1 MIRTIISI
9 ISGILFA
16 GLAVLGLLVYQASP
30 APETQVIRGVA
41 LGRYDSEAGFTFL
54 SGRRLD
60 CTPQADAPYTD
71 TCTMQ
76 LNGRP
81 LTIQA
86 ARNGPEH
93 PNQIG
98 GVCTATYAGQT
109 WPCDFGSRHVHI
121 HWFAYIPEPLGLET
135 AQLQTIQQQYW
146 IENLPEEPFLA
157 GSLAAPFV
165 ATLGFWGGW
174 WAWRRPSGWRG
185 WGTAVGLS
193 VVVWIGTFAL
203 AFSLTSGFWD

>member
-1 MIRTIISI
+1 MKRTILSI
-9 ISGILFA
+9 ISGILFV
-16 GLAVLGLLVYQASP
+16 GLAVLGLLVHRASP
-30 APETQVIRGVA
+30 APKTQVIRGVA
-41 LGRYDSEAGFTFL
+41 LGHYDSEAGFAFL

-60 CTPQADAPYTD
+60 CVQQADTPFTD
-71 TCTMQ
+71 TCTME

-93 PNQIG
+93 LNQLG

-109 WPCDFGSRHVHI
+109 WPCDFGSRHVHV
-121 HWFAYIPEPLGLET
+121 HHFAYIPEPLGLET
-135 AQLQTIQQQYW
+135 AQLQALQQQYW
-146 IENLPEEPFLA
+146 IENLPEEPFLV

-165 ATLGFWGGW
+165 ALIAFLGGW
-174 WAWRRPSGWRG
+174 WVWQRPSGWRG
-185 WGTAVGLS
+185 WGMAVGLS
-193 VVVWIGTFAL
+193 VVIWIGIFAS

>member
-1 MIRTIISI
+1 MKRTILSI
-9 ISGILFA
+9 ISGILFV
-16 GLAVLGLLVYQASP
+16 GLAVLGLLVHRASP

-60 CTPQADAPYTD
+60 CVPQANAPYTD
-71 TCTMQ
+71 ACTVQ

-81 LTIQA
+81 LTIHA
-86 ARNGPEH
+86 YHNGPEH

-98 GVCTATYAGQT
+98 GGCMATYAGQT
-109 WPCDFGSRHVHI
+109 WSCDFGSRHVHT
-121 HWFAYIPEPLGLET
+121 HHFAYIPDPLGLET
-135 AQLQTIQQQYW
+135 AQLQALQQQYW

-165 ATLGFWGGW
+165 ALLAFLGGW

-185 WGTAVGLS
+185 WATAVGLS
-193 VVVWIGTFAL
+193 AAVWIGTFAS

>member
-1 MIRTIISI
+1 MTRTISSI
-9 ISGILFA
+9 ISGILLA
-16 GLAVLGLLVYQASP
+16 GLAVLGWLVHQASP
-30 APETQVIRGVA
+30 APEAQIIRGVA

-76 LNGRP
+76 LNGRL

-86 ARNGPEH
+86 VRNGPEH

-98 GVCTATYAGQT
+98 GGCMATYAGQT
-109 WPCDFGSRHVHI
+109 WSCDFGSRHVHI
-121 HWFAYIPEPLGLET
+121 HHFAYIPDPLGLET
-135 AQLQTIQQQYW
+135 AQLQALQQQYW
-146 IENLPEEPFLA
+146 IENLPEEPFLM

-165 ATLGFWGGW
+165 ALIAFLAGW
-174 WAWRRPSGWRG
+174 WVWLRPSGWRG
-185 WGTAVGLS
+185 WATAVGLS
-193 VVVWIGTFAL
+193 MVVWIGTFAS
-203 AFSLTSGFWD
+203 AFTLTSGFWD